1 MGALGA
7 EDRRVIRFNCSCGK
21 RLKVDYGAAG
31 RTVECPYCGMKVRA
45 PSGNAAPRSGHDELV
60 TAMRSL
66 QEEPPDDVP
75 VAEVVAEPP
84 AAPPAAPL
92 AAPAPDASPWPQPAA
107 EASPGKQ
114 AGRTP
119 LDALVKSLP
128 PKPAATSAGRP
139 AKAPRNGK
147 ASAGKPARTGA
158 APGAKQDNRTIIIAV
173 GASVLLVILLV
184 IVSLFVGGS
193 SPPKEKPKPP
203 EVIPSAAPP
212 APAKRERD
220 PHPPGD
226 LFPQVPVQN

>member
-1 MGALGA
+1 M
-7 EDRRVIRFNCSCGK
+7 IRFNCSCGK

-31 RTVECPYCGMKVRA
+31 RTVECPYCGLKVRA
-45 PSGNAAPRSGHDELV
+45 PSVETSSRSGHDELAA
-60 TAMRSL
+60 AMRSL

-75 VAEVVAEPP
+75 VAEVLAEPP
-84 AAPPAAPL
+84 AAP
-92 AAPAPDASPWPQPAA
+92 APAIRDASPSPQPAA
-107 EASPGKQ
+107 AEALAGKQ

-128 PKPAATSAGRP
+128 PKPAVKSADRP

-147 ASAGKPARTGA
+147 ASAGKPAKTVA

-184 IVSLFVGGS
+184 IVSLFVGGRS
-193 SPPKEKPKPP
+193 APKEKPKPP
-203 EVIPSAAPP
+203 EVTPAAAPP

-220 PHPPGD
+220 LHPPGD